1 MKTYKDLTNLIADL
15 NAVIGTQ
22 ETKTQKKLFKLY
34 ERVKSHHEAYQSE
47 IEELRLDNA
56 ATDDKGILLSDD
68 KGGYQFTKDGLKKL
82 RLDIESLNAKEID
95 FKVIEVVNPQGLET
109 FNFLEGWTNGIKFE
123 IEEEDDL

>member
-15 NAVIGTQ
+15 NAVIGKQ

-34 ERVKSHHEAYQSE
+34 ERLKPHREAYQSE

-56 ATDDKGILLSDD
+56 ATDDKGILLSDE

-82 RLDIESLNAKEID
+82 RLDIESLNAKEIE

>member
-15 NAVIGTQ
+15 NAVIGSQ

-56 ATDDKGILLSDD
+56 ATDDKGILLMDE
-68 KGGYQFTKDGLKKL
+68 KGGYQFTKEGVKKL
-82 RLDIESLNAKEID
+82 RLDIESLNAKEIE
-95 FKVIEVVNPQGLET
+95 FKVIEVINPEGLEG
-109 FNFLEGWTNGIKFE
+109 FDFLEGWTNGIKF
-123 IEEEDDL
+123 IKEEDEL

>member
-15 NAVIGTQ
+15 NSVIGTQ

-47 IEELRLDNA
+47 IEVLRLDNA
-56 ATDDKGILLSDD
+56 ATDDKGILLMDD
-68 KGGYQFTKDGLKKL
+68 KGGYQFTKEGVKKL

-95 FKVIEVVNPQGLET
+95 FKVIEVINPEGLES
-109 FNFLEGWTNGIKFE
+109 FDFLEGWTNGITFIK
-123 IEEEDDL
+123 EEDDL

>member
-34 ERVKSHHEAYQSE
+34 ERLKPHRETYQSE

-95 FKVIEVVNPQGLET
+95 FKIIEVINPQGLET
-109 FNFLEGWTNGIKFE
+109 FSFLEGWTNGITFE
-123 IEEEDDL
+123 IEEDDDL

>member
-34 ERVKSHHEAYQSE
+34 ERLKPHREAYQSE

-82 RLDIESLNAKEID
+82 RLDIESLNAKEIE
-95 FKVIEVVNPQGLET
+95 FKAIEVINPQGLET
-109 FNFLEGWTNGIKFE
+109 FSFLEGWTNGIIFE
-123 IEEEDDL
+123 IEEDDDL

>member
-47 IEELRLDNA
+47 IEVLRLDNA
-56 ATDDKGILLSDD
+56 ATDDKGILLTDD
-68 KGGYQFTKDGLKKL
+68 KGGYQFTKEGLKKL
-82 RLDIESLNAKEID
+82 RLDIENLNKKEIE
-95 FKVIEVVNPQGLET
+95 FKVIDVVNPQGLES
-109 FNFLEGWTNGIKFE
+109 FAFLEGWTNGITFTK
-123 IEEEDDL
+123 EEDDL

>member
-15 NAVIGTQ
+15 NSVIGTQ

-34 ERVKSHHEAYQSE
+34 ERVKPNHEAYQSE
-47 IEELRLDNA
+47 IEILRLDNA
-56 ATDDKGILLSDD
+56 ATDDKGILLTDD

-95 FKVIEVVNPQGLET
+95 FKVIEVVNPQGLES
-109 FNFLEGWTNGIKFE
+109 FAFLEGWTNGITF
-123 IEEEDDL
+123 IIEEDDL

>member
-34 ERVKSHHEAYQSE
+34 ERLKPHREAYQSE

-56 ATDDKGILLSDD
+56 ATDDKGILLSDE
-68 KGGYQFTKDGLKKL
+68 KGGYQFTKEGLKKL
-82 RLDIESLNAKEID
+82 RLDIESLNKKEIE
-95 FKVIEVVNPQGLET
+95 FKVIEVINPQGLET
-109 FNFLEGWTNGIKFE
+109 FSFLEGWTNGITFE
-123 IEEEDDL
+123 IEEDDDL

>member
-34 ERVKSHHEAYQSE
+34 ERVKSHHEAYQLE
-47 IEELRLDNA
+47 IEVLRLDNA
-56 ATDDKGILLSDD
+56 ATDDKGILLMDD
-68 KGGYQFTKDGLKKL
+68 KGGYQFTKEGLKKL
-82 RLDIESLNAKEID
+82 RLDIENLNAKEIEV
-95 FKVIEVVNPQGLET
+95 KVIEVVNPQGLET

-123 IEEEDDL
+123 IEEDDL